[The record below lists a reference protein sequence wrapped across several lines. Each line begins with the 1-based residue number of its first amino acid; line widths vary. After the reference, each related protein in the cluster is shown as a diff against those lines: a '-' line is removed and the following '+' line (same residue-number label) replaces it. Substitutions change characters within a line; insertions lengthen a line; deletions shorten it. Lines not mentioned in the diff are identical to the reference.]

1 MLVRCATPSSVRP
14 GRRRPSDLSG
24 RRAASAV
31 GTGDPALIDDLVAAN
46 RILFQQGVV
55 DGFGHVSVRHPARS
69 DAFLLARSMAP
80 ALVTAGDIMAFD
92 FDAVPFDG
100 DDRPA
105 YLERF
110 IHSEIYRTRPD
121 VMAVVHSHSPNVIP
135 FGIVKTVKL
144 QPVCHMSGFIGAA
157 APVFEIRETAG
168 DASDMLVRDRT
179 LGAALA
185 ASLGSSSVVLMR
197 GHGSTVVGTG
207 IRQVVFRAIYT
218 EVNARLQ
225 SEAMRLGTPTVL
237 TPAEAENSAR
247 TNDGA
252 MHRAWDLWRRAAM
265 GDG

>member
-1 MLVRCATPSSVRP
+1 MRAPCATPW
-14 GRRRPSDLSG
+14 SG
-24 RRAASAV
+24 RRARLRPSELTGPDTVRSVGAV
-31 GTGDPALIDDLVAAN
+31 DPALLDDLVAAN
-46 RILFQQGVV
+46 RILHRQGVV
-55 DGFGHVSVRHPARS
+55 DGFGHVSVRHPGRA

-80 ALVTAGDIMAFD
+80 ALVEAADIMAFD
-92 FDAVPFDG
+92 LDAAPLGG
-100 DDRPA
+100 DERPA

-110 IHSEIYRTRPD
+110 IHGEIYRRRAD
-121 VMAVVHSHSPNVIP
+121 VMAIVHSHSPSVIP
-135 FGIVKTVKL
+135 FGIVKTATL

-157 APVFEIRETAG
+157 APVFEIRDVAG
-168 DASDMLVRDRT
+168 DASDMLVRDRK

-185 ASLGSSSVVLMR
+185 ASLGSASVVLMR

-237 TPAEAENSAR
+237 TPAEAENAAR

-252 MHRAWDLWRRAAM
+252 IDRAWELWRRAAM
-265 GDG
+265 GER